1 MPLRSLLRG
10 IICTQTR
17 NGTLEGMASEDT
29 TPNTARREIT
39 VRRAPKF
46 VPFMILG
53 AVVGAIVAAII
64 AYGRPADPA
73 FDASTVFGFFLT
85 VCAGGGVILFSI
97 LALVLD
103 RMSVKRS
110 ERAVVEAVPDS
121 VPDEG
126 PENDGVR

>member
-1 MPLRSLLRG
+1 
-10 IICTQTR
+10 
-17 NGTLEGMASEDT
+17 MASEDT

-73 FDASTVFGFFLT
+73 FDAGTVFGFFLICLLYT
-85 VCAGGGVILFSI
+85 SPSPRDGLLS
-97 LALVLD
+97 
-103 RMSVKRS
+103 RMPSS
-110 ERAVVEAVPDS
+110 A
-121 VPDEG
+121 
-126 PENDGVR
+126 

>member
-1 MPLRSLLRG
+1 MAL
-10 IICTQTR
+10 TVTWVR
-17 NGTLEGMASEDT
+17 NGTLEDMASEDT

-73 FDASTVFGFFLT
+73 FDASTVFGFFLI
-85 VCAGGGVILFSI
+85 VCAGGGVILFSV

-103 RMSVKRS
+103 RVSVKRS
-110 ERAVVEAVPDS
+110 ERALVEAVPDS

-126 PENDGVR
+126 PENDDVR

>member
-1 MPLRSLLRG
+1 
-10 IICTQTR
+10 
-17 NGTLEGMASEDT
+17 MASEDT
-29 TPNTARREIT
+29 TPSTAHREIT

-73 FDASTVFGFFLT
+73 YDASTVFGFFLI
-85 VCAGGGVILFSI
+85 VCIGGGVILFSI
-97 LALVLD
+97 LALILD
-103 RMSVKRS
+103 RMSVKRA

-121 VPDEG
+121 VPEAG
-126 PENDGVR
+126 PDDDGVN

>member
-1 MPLRSLLRG
+1 
-10 IICTQTR
+10 
-17 NGTLEGMASEDT
+17 MASEDT
-29 TPNTARREIT
+29 NPTPSNESPARRDVT

-53 AVVGAIVAAII
+53 AIVGAIVAAII
-64 AYGRPADPA
+64 AFSRPADPE
-73 FDASTVFGFFLT
+73 FDAPTVFGFFLI

-103 RMSVKRS
+103 RLSVKRT

-121 VPDEG
+121 VPDDG
-126 PENDGVR
+126 PEHDGER

>member
-1 MPLRSLLRG
+1 
-10 IICTQTR
+10 
-17 NGTLEGMASEDT
+17 MASKDT
-29 TPNTARREIT
+29 TPNPARREIT

-53 AVVGAIVAAII
+53 AIVGAIVAAII

-73 FDASTVFGFFLT
+73 FDASTVFGFFL
-85 VCAGGGVILFSI
+85 VACVAGGVILFSI

-103 RMSVKRS
+103 RVSVKRS
-110 ERAVVEAVPDS
+110 QRAVVEAVPDS

-126 PENDGVR
+126 PEHDGGR